1 MRKFDS
7 NVQILK
13 YKVLREVARHT
24 WEGNDIFSMF
34 NEIAK
39 EVVRKDHIPMRCC
52 IYKDRAIV
60 AERIRIALGGNKKQ
74 PGVVEVIDIA
84 CDDCPQTGYM
94 VTDMCRGCIAH
105 QCQGACP
112 KEAIEFDEHLK
123 AHIDK
128 KKCIECGQ
136 CARVCPYNAIN
147 NFRRPCETA
156 CQAGAIHMAETCE
169 AEIDYEKCTG
179 CGACVSKC
187 PFGAPVDKS
196 HITDVV
202 KMLKERVVGTG
213 ERVHAVVAP
222 SYVTQFGAAKPG
234 QIVAAIRHLGFD
246 TVQEVALGADMTAC
260 AEAEELAHKDD
271 FITTSCCPAFVS
283 YIKANFPELEGHIS
297 STLSPMAMIGQ
308 QIKRKEPASKV
319 VFIGPCVAKKEEAM
333 QENVKELIDKVLT
346 FEELQALIDAR
357 DIPVT
362 ELEEEILQGA
372 SIHGVGFAKSGGVAA
387 AVEAVL
393 QEQGC
398 DKEIQTATASG
409 LDKCKGMLRL
419 TAKGKAKFDLL
430 EGMACENGCIS
441 GTGCLTHQ
449 AVDGGKWTEQQKQPL
464 MRM

>member
-84 CDDCPQTGYM
+84 CDDFPQAGYM

-156 CQAGAIHMAETCE
+156 CQAGAIHMA
-169 AEIDYEKCTG
+169 
-179 CGACVSKC
+179 
-187 PFGAPVDKS
+187 
-196 HITDVV
+196 
-202 KMLKERVVGTG
+202 
-213 ERVHAVVAP
+213 
-222 SYVTQFGAAKPG
+222 
-234 QIVAAIRHLGFD
+234 
-246 TVQEVALGADMTAC
+246 
-260 AEAEELAHKDD
+260 
-271 FITTSCCPAFVS
+271 
-283 YIKANFPELEGHIS
+283 
-297 STLSPMAMIGQ
+297 
-308 QIKRKEPASKV
+308 
-319 VFIGPCVAKKEEAM
+319 
-333 QENVKELIDKVLT
+333 
-346 FEELQALIDAR
+346 
-357 DIPVT
+357 
-362 ELEEEILQGA
+362 
-372 SIHGVGFAKSGGVAA
+372 GGN
-387 AVEAVL
+387 L
-393 QEQGC
+393 
-398 DKEIQTATASG
+398 
-409 LDKCKGMLRL
+409 
-419 TAKGKAKFDLL
+419 
-430 EGMACENGCIS
+430 
-441 GTGCLTHQ
+441 
-449 AVDGGKWTEQQKQPL
+449 
-464 MRM
+464 